1 MRRKNSNV
9 HGIQIQRY
17 GSFSRMGTADKLYQ
31 IVVVA
36 IVVLVALF
44 CLFPMIYVVLLSVTS
59 EQEWIQ
65 RGNSMLVPFKLTIAG
80 YIKVFKQ
87 SKIYTNALFISA
99 MRTLIGTAL
108 SLVFTMYVGYVLSR
122 REMPGVKVLFFMI
135 MITVL
140 FSGGTIPTYLTVKNL
155 GLTNTFWAMIVPG
168 LVNSWDVL
176 VFRQFFLNLPR
187 EVEESASIDGC
198 GEIRMMTSIVAP
210 MSLPVVAAI
219 ALFLAVGHWNSWF
232 DALIYIQ
239 DEMLRPLQLLIH
251 NMSTTA
257 DLGDTQMVDALSQN
271 ATVSARSL
279 RMCLTVMGTV
289 PILVVYP
296 FLQKYFV
303 KGMYVG
309 AVKG

>member
-1 MRRKNSNV
+1 MSRKSKTVN
-9 HGIQIQRY
+9 GIRVERE
-17 GSFSRMGTADKLYQ
+17 GSLHRMTWADKVYQ

-36 IVVLVALF
+36 IVALVALF
-44 CLFPMIYVVLLSVTS
+44 CLFPMIYVVMLSLTS

-65 RGNSMLVPFKLTIAG
+65 RGNSMLVPYKPTIAG

-99 MRTLIGTAL
+99 MRTLVGTLL

-122 REMPGVKVLFFMI
+122 RQMPGVKILFFMI

-198 GEIRMMTSIVAP
+198 GEVRMMTSIVAP

-239 DEMLRPLQLLIH
+239 DEMLKPLQLLIH

-257 DLGDTQMVDALSQN
+257 DLTEAQMIDTLSQA

>member
-65 RGNSMLVPFKLTIAG
+65 RGNSMLVPFKPTIAG

-155 GLTNTFWAMIVPG
+155 GDFHPRDGFAGIRRQVGLLIV
-168 LVNSWDVL
+168 
-176 VFRQFFLNLPR
+176 QC
-187 EVEESASIDGC
+187 EVEASLI
-198 GEIRMMTSIVAP
+198 
-210 MSLPVVAAI
+210 
-219 ALFLAVGHWNSWF
+219 LF
-232 DALIYIQ
+232 
-239 DEMLRPLQLLIH
+239 E
-251 NMSTTA
+251 
-257 DLGDTQMVDALSQN
+257 
-271 ATVSARSL
+271 
-279 RMCLTVMGTV
+279 
-289 PILVVYP
+289 
-296 FLQKYFV
+296 
-303 KGMYVG
+303 
-309 AVKG
+309 